1 MNRAAKK
8 QYRNAPTHP
17 SHYVYTDIKKEKITA
32 QPVMK
37 QVGWQEAFNK
47 LFPNTKGSFI
57 GIKITALHYNHDP
70 D

>member
-1 MNRAAKK
+1 
-8 QYRNAPTHP
+8 
-17 SHYVYTDIKKEKITA
+17 
-32 QPVMK
+32 MK